1 MSFFFLNSK
10 PNYSQLKVF
19 GCLCFPHLRPYNKHK
34 LDFRSSLCT
43 FLGYSS
49 KHKGYK
55 CLNQQGRMFISR
67 SVIFAETKFPF
78 ANKLQKPVQTVS
90 HSTLGLPCI
99 PLVKN
104 LGPISVS

>member
-1 MSFFFLNSK
+1 
-10 PNYSQLKVF
+10 
-19 GCLCFPHLRPYNKHK
+19 
-34 LDFRSSLCT
+34 
-43 FLGYSS
+43 
-49 KHKGYK
+49 
-55 CLNQQGRMFISR
+55 MFISR